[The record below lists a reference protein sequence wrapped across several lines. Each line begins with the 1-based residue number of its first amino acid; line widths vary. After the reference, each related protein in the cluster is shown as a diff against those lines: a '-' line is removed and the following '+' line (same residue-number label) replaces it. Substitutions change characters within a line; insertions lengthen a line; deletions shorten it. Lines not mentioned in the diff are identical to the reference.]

1 MGKLKE
7 LNRDNLKLP
16 SPPAIAVRI
25 LQAVKQDDSSF
36 AELARIISADPALT
50 AKMLQV
56 ANSSVY
62 ALPNKVNTIEK
73 ALSVLGV
80 DVLKNIALSFVI
92 AKEMRG
98 DEGEGFDFDYFW
110 KKSVTCAVGAE
121 LVCSLLRCQ
130 QSDIFAAALLQ
141 DIGILVMYLCRP
153 HDYLRVLDEKKAT
166 GAPIEALERKVFG
179 FDHQEIGAELL
190 QEWGLPENIYGPI
203 RCHHGGAC
211 AEEFRRPADVL
222 RWSALLAS
230 VYHGSRS
237 AERVQELKL
246 ELVKRFK
253 VEEDRIDAMVDSV
266 AEKCIEIL
274 SCFEIDPGNMRPFSQ
289 LLQEA
294 NEELRRLNLTYEQL
308 VMEFKQAKEK
318 AERLA
323 GELQDANG
331 KLREMAFRDGLTGLY
346 NHRYFQELMAR
357 EMSRSVRYGS
367 VLSLMMFDIDH
378 FKQVNDTHGH
388 PGGDVILRKLAA
400 LVQECMRTSDVV
412 ARYGGEEFAVILPMT
427 EAAGCKVFAERLR
440 RKVEQ
445 METNISGTPVR
456 ITISIGMATY
466 APGMA
471 ATDKSQLI
479 DAADRALYQSK
490 QSGRNRVSYGTLK

>member
-1 MGKLKE
+1 MSRLKE
-7 LNRDNLKLP
+7 LNQNNVKLP

-25 LQAVKQDDSSF
+25 LEVVKQDNSSF
-36 AELARIISADPALT
+36 AELAGIISADPVLT
-50 AKMLQV
+50 AKMLKV

-92 AKEMRG
+92 AKEMHG
-98 DEGEGFDFDYFW
+98 GEGDGFSFEYFW

-121 LVCSLLRCQ
+121 LLAKLLRYKND
-130 QSDIFAAALLQ
+130 DIFVCALLQ
-141 DIGILVMYLCRP
+141 DIGILIMFLCRP
-153 HDYLRVLDEKKAT
+153 NDYLRVLDEKKAS
-166 GAPIEALERKVFG
+166 GGEIIDVEKRIFG

-203 RCHHGGAC
+203 LYHHGGDC
-211 AEEFRRPADVL
+211 SEDQRMQADLL

-237 AERVQELKL
+237 AERVQALKL
-246 ELVKRFK
+246 ELVERFK
-253 VEEDRIDAMVDSV
+253 VEEDRVDALVDSV
-266 AEKCIEIL
+266 AEKCIDIL
-274 SCFEIDPGNMRPFSQ
+274 SSFEIDPGDMKPFSQ

-294 NEELRRLNLTYEQL
+294 NEELRRLNLSYEQV

-318 AERLA
+318 AEKLA
-323 GELQDANG
+323 GELMEANS
-331 KLREMAFRDGLTGLY
+331 KLREMAFQDGLTGLF

-378 FKQVNDTHGH
+378 FKVVNDTYGH
-388 PGGDVILRKLAA
+388 PGGDVILRKLAT
-400 LVQECMRTSDVV
+400 LVQDSMRTSDVV
-412 ARYGGEEFAVILPMT
+412 ARYGGEEFAVILPET
-427 EAAGCKVFAERLR
+427 NAGGCKVFAERLR

-445 METNISGTPVR
+445 MTTDIDGIQVK
-456 ITISIGMATY
+456 ITVSIGLATY
-466 APGMA
+466 QPGMA
-471 ATDKSQLI
+471 ATEKSQLI

-490 QSGRNRVSYGTLK
+490 KNGRNRVSFSDLK

>member
-1 MGKLKE
+1 MSKLKE
-7 LNRDNLKLP
+7 LNNDNLRLP

-56 ANSSVY
+56 ANSSFY

-73 ALSVLGV
+73 ALSFLGGNA
-80 DVLKNIALSFVI
+80 LKNIALSFVI
-92 AKEMRG
+92 AKEMQG
-98 DEGEGFDFDYFW
+98 VQGEGFNFEYFW

-121 LVCSLLRCQ
+121 LVCSLLGCRND
-130 QSDIFAAALLQ
+130 DIFVSALLQ

-153 HDYLRVLDEKKAT
+153 HDYLQVLDESKIS
-166 GAPIEALERKVFG
+166 GVDIEVLERQIFG

-203 RCHHGGAC
+203 RYHHGGLC
-211 AEEFRRPADVL
+211 SEELSMPADLL
-222 RWSALLAS
+222 RWSALLSS

-237 AERVQELKL
+237 AERMRELKL
-246 ELVKRFK
+246 ELVDRFK
-253 VEEDRIDAMVDSV
+253 IKEERIDAMVDSV
-266 AEKCIEIL
+266 AEKSIDIL
-274 SCFEIDPGNMRPFSQ
+274 SCFEIDPGNIRPFSQ

-294 NEELRRLNLTYEQL
+294 NEELRRLNFTYEQL

-323 GELQDANG
+323 GELQRANL
-331 KLREMAFRDGLTGLY
+331 KLRELAFCDGLTGLY
-346 NHRYFQELMAR
+346 NHRYFQELMER
-357 EMSRSVRYGS
+357 EMSRSVRYGD

-378 FKQVNDTHGH
+378 FKRVNDTYGH
-388 PGGDVILRKLAA
+388 PGGDVILRNLAA
-400 LVQECMRTSDVV
+400 LVKDCMRNSDVV
-412 ARYGGEEFAVILPMT
+412 ARYGGEEFAVILPLT

-445 METNISGTPVR
+445 MKTNIGGKQVK
-456 ITISIGMATY
+456 ITVSIGMATY
-466 APGMA
+466 VPEMTAN
-471 ATDKSQLI
+471 DKSQLI

-490 QSGRNRVSYGTLK
+490 QNGRNRVSTTVMQ